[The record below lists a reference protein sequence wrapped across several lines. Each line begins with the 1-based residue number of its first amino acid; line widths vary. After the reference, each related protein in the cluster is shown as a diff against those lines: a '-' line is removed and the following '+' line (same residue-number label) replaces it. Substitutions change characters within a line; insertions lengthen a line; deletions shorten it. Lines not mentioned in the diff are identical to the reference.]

1 MDKIYLIKLT
11 SGLYK
16 VADSFPK
23 DEPIKISLKE
33 KANEVLADSVV
44 FFEDSLSKKERNNLA
59 YEVFR
64 KINIIQVY
72 FDVVRFQDWVDEKNF
87 LVLEK
92 EYERLK
98 KEIAE
103 MASTEE
109 KQKEPE
115 EIKEEKK
122 VERKPLN
129 TGSLY
134 KANKRAKRI
143 LEVLKENERVQV
155 QEIKKIFPKISKRT
169 LRRDFD
175 FLLNNGLV
183 ERIGEGK
190 YTFYKIRPDVKPN
203 I

>member
-1 MDKIYLIKLT
+1 MDKNYLIKLT

-16 VADSFPK
+16 VVDSFPK

-33 KANEVLADSVV
+33 KANEILADSVV
-44 FFEDSLSKKERNNLA
+44 FFEEDLDKKEKNNLA
-59 YEVFR
+59 YGVFR
-64 KINIIQVY
+64 KINIIEVY
-72 FDVVRFQDWVDEKNF
+72 FDVVKFQNWVDEKNF
-87 LVLEK
+87 LILEK

-98 KEIAE
+98 KEITE
-103 MASTEE
+103 MVSTEE

-115 EIKEEKK
+115 EVKEEKK
-122 VERKPLN
+122 TKKKHVN
-129 TGSLY
+129 IGSIY
-134 KANKRAKRI
+134 KANKRAKTI
-143 LEVLKENERVQV
+143 LEILKKKNRVQV

-190 YTFYKIRPDVKPN
+190 YTFYKIKSDIKLD